1 MKFPNWLSQRAIQ
14 KKKAIALIFKSTLN
28 QETERWTY
36 SQLEVEVNHYI
47 NYLQALGIKSGD
59 RVGLLLTNHPKYI
72 IVIHALIKCEAIAIF
87 LNIRLTA
94 EELIWQIEDSLTKYL
109 FYDEVTKTIAKSIE
123 NQIDYLIVSE
133 VFHAFVNISLPMKN
147 SIPTIFNPI
156 ENTHQVKFRQN

>member
-14 KKKAIALIFKSTLN
+14 KKEAIALIFKSTPN
-28 QETERWTY
+28 QATERWTY
-36 SQLEVEVNHYI
+36 SQLEAEVNHCV
-47 NYLQALGIKSGD
+47 NYLQALRIKSGD

-94 EELIWQIEDSLTKYL
+94 EELIWQIQDSLTKYL

-123 NQIDYLIVSE
+123 NQIDNLIVLE
-133 VFHAFVNISLPMKN
+133 VFHASVNI
-147 SIPTIFNPI
+147 
-156 ENTHQVKFRQN
+156 